1 MVEVLKHAPDA
12 LTWRERYAL
21 VVLAEN
27 AKDGTRQCWPG
38 IEDDPEIAHRMRLP
52 GRSSRYEVLKA
63 LRTKGALE
71 SVMTGHRGRRAVYRI
86 PVMGPE
92 TPDAIDPE
100 MGPESSDA
108 MAEKGPESPDKGSGN
123 DGPNPDAKGPGTTD
137 PNGEK
142 GSGND
147 RERVREPHGKGPGIP
162 DPYSSDP
169 SNTPQQQEA
178 APTTDSNRQITVE
191 EKLEFGRFWQLH
203 PKSRAM
209 DKTKSAWASAVLS
222 GVDPKKITAAA
233 EAYAHEMKTKD
244 WQFIKQSD
252 HWIREHR
259 YEDKFPP
266 RPNSKPS
273 GQLPPWCGECAD
285 GNRAAERNGHLRQI
299 YDHNGNG
306 RPCPKCHPD
315 MTHHGHAA

>member
-38 IEDDPEIAHRMRLP
+38 IEDDPEIAQMMRLP

-63 LRTKGALE
+63 LRAKGALE
-71 SVMTGHRGRRAVYRI
+71 SVAAGHRGRRAVYRI

-92 TPDAIDPE
+92 TPDAIASE
-100 MGPESSDA
+100 ETPESA
-108 MAEKGPESPDKGSGN
+108 GVMTG
-123 DGPNPDAKGPGTTD
+123 KGPGTPDKASGNPGPNLDAEGPGTPD

-147 RERVREPHGKGPGIP
+147 RERVREPHGKGPGTP

-169 SNTPQQQEA
+169 SKTPQQQESA
-178 APTTDSNRQITVE
+178 SASGPVRQITAE
-191 EKLEFGRFWQLH
+191 EKREFGAFWAVH

-209 DKTKSAWASAVLS
+209 DKTKSAWATAVLS
-222 GVDPKKITAAA
+222 GVDPRKITAAA
-233 EAYAHEMKTKD
+233 EAYAHEVRGKD

-266 RPNSKPS
+266 RPHSQPS
-273 GQLPPWCGECAD
+273 GRLPSWCGECAD
-285 GNRAAERNGHLRQI
+285 GNRAAERTGHIRQI
-299 YDHNGNG
+299 FDDAGNG

-315 MTHHGHAA
+315 MAPHQAA